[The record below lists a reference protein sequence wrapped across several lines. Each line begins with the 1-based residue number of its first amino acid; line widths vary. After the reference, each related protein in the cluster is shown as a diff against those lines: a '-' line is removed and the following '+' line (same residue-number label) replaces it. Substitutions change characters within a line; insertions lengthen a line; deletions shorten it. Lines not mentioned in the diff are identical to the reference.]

1 MSLHASEITESRKQ
15 KSFLLHMKGEGGRC
29 GGGSCDCASRCGR
42 TKSRS
47 MNALHNNYP
56 GRSVARPACCLACQG
71 PFQLSAQSGRDLI
84 KKPSSHPPSLSPL
97 HLPSHRLQ
105 LIAFF
110 VPIGWKEGGAVVRNS
125 PLTRVLI
132 YWRRAPNKSEE
143 ACSYVQKD

>member
-15 KSFLLHMKGEGGRC
+15 KSFLLHMKERRERGRADDR
-29 GGGSCDCASRCGR
+29 GSCDCASRCGR

-84 KKPSSHPPSLSPL
+84 KKPSSHPPSLSLLHPL
-97 HLPSHRLQ
+97 FSHRLQ

-110 VPIGWKEGGAVVRNS
+110 VPIGWKEGGAVVRTS
-125 PLTRVLI
+125 PRTLGLHLLAQGT
-132 YWRRAPNKSEE
+132 
-143 ACSYVQKD
+143 